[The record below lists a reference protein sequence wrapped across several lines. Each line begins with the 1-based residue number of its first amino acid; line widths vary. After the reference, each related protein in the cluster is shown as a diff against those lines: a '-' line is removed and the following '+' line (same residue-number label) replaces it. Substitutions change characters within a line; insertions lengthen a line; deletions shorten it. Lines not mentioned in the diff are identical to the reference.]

1 MRSNLEHL
9 FFRIILACFVLHN
22 IALARK
28 QPDFDDDIEEG
39 ELLNA
44 WCLGTT
50 RLNLPL
56 NKMLELEGLALKREE
71 ELLKMFLEDT
81 DDTCKC
87 IHEVKY
93 MK

>member
-39 ELLNA
+39 ELFECMMPRNNA
-44 WCLGTT
+44 PEPSTQQDARARRLGF
-50 RLNLPL
+50 
-56 NKMLELEGLALKREE
+56 EKRRRIAKNVFGRHRRH
-71 ELLKMFLEDT
+71 L
-81 DDTCKC
+81 
-87 IHEVKY
+87 
-93 MK
+93 